1 MTFVTINM
9 PKKTSIQILDE
20 STEISLKG
28 YWRQIVEE
36 CKIKSLTEKLLN
48 PDEKLIAMEEGK
60 TCVSPPPDTLPYP
73 SKLI

>member
-1 MTFVTINM
+1 MTFIVIDM

-28 YWRQIVEE
+28 YWKQIVEE

-48 PDEKLIAMEEGK
+48 TDEKLIAMEEGK
-60 TCVSPPPDTLPYP
+60 TCVSPHPDTLPYP
-73 SKLI
+73 SNLI